1 MDTGVDF
8 LAENLLGTLD
18 GQCCHLLTQGF
29 TGFHGLLLGFNP
41 GGSNNLVA
49 FVRGLGLGFFND
61 GLCAT
66 LGISQ
71 ACGGLVARLGQL
83 VFYPL
88 VGGGEFGF
96 GLVGGGEAVS
106 DSRKLLCSSSCSSS
120 RMTRS

>member
-1 MDTGVDF
+1 
-8 LAENLLGTLD
+8 LD
-18 GQCCHLLTQGF
+18 
-29 TGFHGLLLGFNP
+29 
-41 GGSNNLVA
+41 
-49 FVRGLGLGFFND
+49 LGFFND

-71 ACGGLVARLGQL
+71 ACRGLVARLGKL

-106 DSRKLLCSSSCSSS
+106 DLFGTFVQSGTA
-120 RMTRS
+120 MGGHTNFIVNHTRSQKRLAGRTGLH